1 MAEDR
6 KSRRQLLEDL
16 RSLLDPLVRRFGY
29 GLGTV
34 FFIPNP
40 WIGLI
45 FWAALFSSPR
55 LGLFALLGL
64 VVGALLQRLLN
75 LENQSSLG
83 GGVKANALLTAAATA
98 WLFSAQAMPL
108 WAELLLASAAAGMS
122 ALIAAASMAMLG
134 KTRFP
139 AMLIGYCMVASML
152 FVLCPQCT
160 VSAASLMEP
169 WTVPV
174 GPAGWLAAFTR
185 SLGSLVYSPSI
196 AFGSLVCLAFLL
208 WSRAA
213 FLAGVVGWLGGVAV
227 SLACLGLGF
236 NFFYLPLSYNFFMA
250 GVALGAAFYLPGWVT
265 LAVAAVAGAFC
276 AVLALCLQVVTA
288 GGAIAY
294 LPLASMLT
302 VWVGIGAI
310 GLAGQRAIARRY
322 PASRFAPEIV
332 WLKEACLARRFG
344 DPDPLLAIPL
354 AGTVYVSQGFSGD
367 VTHTG
372 KWRHALDFQMVDTNG
387 QRNPIYGAQVLAP
400 GSGVIEAVKN
410 TVPDNV
416 IGGSDFRDNWGNHV
430 IIRLDR
436 GGWVLLG
443 HLLQNSIG
451 VSVGMRV
458 QTGSLL
464 GRVGNSGRS
473 PVPHLHLQFQT
484 GPEAGAPTAPFKLA
498 NYLALQASQ
507 DPWSQWV
514 DAGVPG
520 PGDFLRAA
528 LPNPPVYEILT
539 RMMPGSAVW
548 FCEIT
553 GDVPQRFVQANIQR
567 TTRVQ
572 ILLDDAGRYRFDA
585 GKGGALL
592 AGLEPDA
599 WRITELERVQAP
611 LLSFLGMS
619 VPSIPYAVRVGTT
632 WEDVPPVALNGM
644 GFAESFAPYLGRRFD
659 SARYI
664 CKAVGEQ
671 DRTCCIEAEFAAR
684 GPISPVATTCRFE
697 HLRGPVSLRVAFP
710 HGAIEFSLLSFE
722 PGLSSRAAP

>member
-6 KSRRQLLEDL
+6 NSRLHLLESL

-55 LGLFALLGL
+55 LGSFALLGL
-64 VVGALLQRLLN
+64 IVGALLQRLLN

-98 WLFSAQAMPL
+98 WLVSAQAMPL
-108 WAELLLASAAAGMS
+108 WAELLLATLAASMS
-122 ALIAAASMAMLG
+122 ALIAAASMVVLG
-134 KTRFP
+134 KSRFP
-139 AMLIGYCMVASML
+139 AMLIGYCVVAGML

-160 VSAASLMEP
+160 VSAASLMEA
-169 WTVPV
+169 WAAPV
-174 GPAGWLAAFTR
+174 GPTGWLAAFTR

-196 AFGSLVCLAFLL
+196 SFGMLVCLAFLL

-213 FLAGVVGWLGGVAV
+213 FLAGFVGWLSGAAV

-276 AVLALCLQVVTA
+276 AVVALCLQVVLA

-294 LPLASMLT
+294 LPISSMLT

-332 WLKEACLARRFG
+332 WLKEASLARRFG

-354 AGTVYVSQGFSGD
+354 AGTVFVSQGFSGD

-387 QRNPIYGAQVLAP
+387 QRNPIFGVPVLAP
-400 GSGVIEAVKN
+400 GSGVIESVKN
-410 TVPDNV
+410 TVADNV

-430 IIRLDR
+430 VIRLDR
-436 GGWVLLG
+436 GGWVLLS
-443 HLLQNSIG
+443 HLLQNSIC

-458 QTGSLL
+458 QTGCLL

-473 PVPHLHLQFQT
+473 PVPHLHLQLQS
-484 GPEAGAPTAPFKLA
+484 GPEIGSPTAPFKLA
-498 NYLALQASQ
+498 NYLVSQ
-507 DPWSQWV
+507 PNQEPWTHWV
-514 DAGVPG
+514 AAGVPG
-520 PGDFLRAA
+520 PGEFLRAA
-528 LPNPPVYEILT
+528 LPNPPVYEILSQ
-539 RMMPGSAVW
+539 MMPGSAVW

-553 GDVPQRFVQANIQR
+553 GDVPHRFVQANTER

-572 ILLDDAGRYRFDA
+572 VLLDDAGRYRFDA
-585 GKGGALL
+585 GKGGTLL

-599 WRITELERVQAP
+599 WRITELERVHAS
-611 LLSFLGMS
+611 LLSLLGMS
-619 VPSIPYAVRVGTT
+619 VPSIPYAVRAGTT

-659 SARYI
+659 SVRYR
-664 CKAVGEQ
+664 CKAVAEQ
-671 DRTCCIEAEFAAR
+671 EKSCVIEAELPPC
-684 GPISPVATTCRFE
+684 GPSDPIATSCRFE
-697 HLRGPVSLRVAFP
+697 HLRGPVSLRIVFP
-710 HGAIEFSLLSFE
+710 NGAIEFSQLSFE
-722 PGLSSRAAP
+722 PGLPSRGAP